1 MQTSSMACIARNT
14 RGYVYVEYLVLLVT
28 VGLVA
33 AAAGMALLPI
43 LYQGH
48 LDNMSVLLSIDP

>member
-1 MQTSSMACIARNT
+1 MACIARNT